1 MYNQLTMK
9 MPDGEVCVKNFEKMP
24 NLKIGVTGRKGIG
37 KSTAL
42 RKVLAQIPQKLVG
55 FITRPIEGENTLKG
69 FEIVDLFDGA
79 SHPIAY
85 FDEENSIHPVLEGFE
100 TVGVAALL
108 HALKYGGV
116 ILMDELGF
124 LENDATNFKNMVFK
138 VLESDKLVFC
148 VIKAERNDFLEAVSK
163 KVDRIFAIDKENR
176 DEIPDI
182 IWRFI
187 CSTKTL

>member
-55 FITRPIEGENTLKG
+55 FITRPIEEGNTLKG

-148 VIKAERNDFLEAVSK
+148 VIKAEKNDFLEAVSK

>member
-37 KSTAL
+37 KSAAL

-55 FITRPIEGENTLKG
+55 FITRPIEGDTLKG
-69 FEIVDLFDGA
+69 FEIVDLCDGA

-108 HALKYGGV
+108 NALKYGDV

-124 LENDATNFKNMVFK
+124 LESDATNFKNMVFK

-148 VIKAERNDFLEAVSK
+148 VIKAEQNDFLEAVSK
-163 KVDRIFAIDKENR
+163 RWIEFL
-176 DEIPDI
+176 P
-182 IWRFI
+182 
-187 CSTKTL
+187 

>member
-1 MYNQLTMK
+1 MK

-37 KSTAL
+37 KSATL

-108 HALKYGGV
+108 NALKYGDV
-116 ILMDELGF
+116 MLMDELGF
-124 LENDATNFKNMVFK
+124 LESDATNFKNMVFK

-148 VIKAERNDFLEAVSK
+148 VIKAEQNDFLEAVSK
-163 KVDRIFAIDKENR
+163 KVDRIFAIDRENR

-187 CSTKTL
+187 CSMKTL

>member
-37 KSTAL
+37 KSAAL

-55 FITRPIEGENTLKG
+55 FITRPIEGDTLKG
-69 FEIVDLFDGA
+69 FEIVDLCDGA

-108 HALKYGGV
+108 NALKYGDV

-124 LENDATNFKNMVFK
+124 LESDATNFKNMVFK

-148 VIKAERNDFLEAVSK
+148 VIKAEQNDFLEAVSK
-163 KVDRIFAIDKENR
+163 KVDRIFTIDRENR

>member
-1 MYNQLTMK
+1 MK

-37 KSTAL
+37 KSAAL

-138 VLESDKLVFC
+138 VLESDKLLFC
-148 VIKAERNDFLEAVSK
+148 VIKAEQNDFLKAVSK
-163 KVDRIFAIDKENR
+163 KVDRIFAIDRENR